1 MSERTSGTTRRT
13 GDQGAAALA
22 GRVLSRGRFLALL
35 AGGAVAGWAAVKALG
50 SLTGGWRINTVEQP
64 RPQFDATAYRLTID
78 GLVEQPLTLSYGEL
92 LALPA
97 VRQVSDFHCVE
108 GWGVDDVQWD
118 GVSLQTI
125 VDLVRPGPEAGFVTF
140 HSLGEIYRDSLTLEQ
155 ALLPD
160 VLVAYRMNGAELPAD
175 HGPPA
180 RLIMPR
186 MYGYKGPKWLTRIEF
201 RDRRDIGY
209 WEERGW
215 RVDAWIEA

>member
-1 MSERTSGTTRRT
+1 MGW
-13 GDQGAAALA
+13 
-22 GRVLSRGRFLALL
+22 
-35 AGGAVAGWAAVKALG
+35 GAVRVLG

-64 RPQFDATAYRLTID
+64 RPEFDATAYRLTID
-78 GLVEQPLTLSYGEL
+78 GLVERPLTLSYGEL

-97 VRQVSDFHCVE
+97 IRQVSDFHCVE

-125 VDLVRPGPEAGFVTF
+125 AELVAPAPEAGFVTF
-140 HSLGEIYRDSLTLEQ
+140 HSLGEIYRDSLTMEQ

-160 VLVAYRMNGAELPAD
+160 VLVAYRMNGAELPPD

-201 RDRRDIGY
+201 RDGRDIGY

-215 RVDAWIEA
+215 SVDAWIEA